1 MPTINKTAL
10 VIGAGTGGYP
20 CAIRLGQLG
29 IDSMLVEKGNPGGVC
44 LNVGCVPSKALISA
58 TKLAHKA
65 QHAKNMGVTFAAPQI
80 DMKQMQVWKAGIVK
94 KLTGGVQ
101 QLVKGNGCEYRQG
114 TAEFLGPAPGG
125 KGFRVKVTYADGR
138 AADEVIAEHVVIA
151 TGSLPVEIPGFKIDQ
166 KVIVDSTGALEIDS
180 IPKEMIVIGGGY
192 IGLELG
198 QMLQRLGT
206 KLTVVEGLDRI
217 LATMDKDL
225 GDPVAKQIKAD
236 GGEILTGTKALGWRE
251 EGGRALVKVETGG
264 PNGNQT
270 REIAADVVLVSV
282 GRRPITAGLALDK
295 VGVKL
300 DAKGFITVDDRMQ
313 TNVPKIFAAGD
324 VVGQPM
330 LAHKAS
336 HEGELIAEIIAGKKR
351 VNDVRTIPAVVFT
364 EPEIASAGMTRT
376 EAEAKGHKVSEGK
389 FPFSASARAMAI
401 DETKGFVKV
410 IADAEDERI
419 LGVHIVGPEA
429 SDLISEAALA
439 IEMGAYVPDV
449 ALTIHPHPTLGE
461 AVMEAAKHAIGEA
474 IHIANARRH

>member
-1 MPTINKTAL
+1 MATIQKKAL

-29 IDSMLVEKGNPGGVC
+29 VDVMIVEKGNPGGVC
-44 LNVGCVPSKALISA
+44 LNVGCIPSKALISA

-65 QHAKNMGVTFAAPQI
+65 QHAANMGITFAPPKV

-94 KLTGGVQ
+94 KLTSGVSS
-101 QLVKGNGCEYRQG
+101 LVKGNGGEYRQA
-114 TAEFLGPAPGG
+114 TAEFLGP
-125 KGFRVKVTYADGR
+125 KKVKLTYADGKPE
-138 AADEVIAEHVVIA
+138 DIVEAENIVIA
-151 TGSLPVEIPGFKIDQ
+151 TGSLPIEIPGFKIDQ
-166 KVIVDSTGALEIDS
+166 KRIVDSTGALDIDYV
-180 IPKEMIVIGGGY
+180 PQEMIVIGGGY

-198 QMLQRLGT
+198 QTFQRLGT

-236 GGEILTGTKALGWRE
+236 GGEILTGTKAVSWRE
-251 EGGRALVKVETGG
+251 EGGKALVKVDT
-264 PNGNQT
+264 NGQT
-270 REIAADVVLVSV
+270 KEIPADVVLVAV
-282 GRRPITAGLALDK
+282 GRRPITQGLAIEK
-295 VGVKL
+295 TGVKIE
-300 DAKGFITVDDRMQ
+300 KGFIVVDERMQ
-313 TNVPKIFAAGD
+313 TSVPGIYACGD

-330 LAHKAS
+330 LAHKSS
-336 HEGELIAEIIAGKKR
+336 HEGELIAEIIAGKNR
-351 VNDVRTIPAVVFT
+351 INDARTIPAVVFT
-364 EPEIASAGMTRT
+364 EPEIATAGMSKS
-376 EAEAKGHKVSEGK
+376 EAEAKGHKVTEGK
-389 FPFSASARAMAI
+389 FPFSVSGRAMAI
-401 DETKGFVKV
+401 DEMKGFVKV

-419 LGVHIVGPEA
+419 LGVSIVGPEA

-474 IHIANARRH
+474 IHIANPRKR

>member
-1 MPTINKTAL
+1 MATIKKKAL

-29 IDSMLVEKGNPGGVC
+29 VDVMIVEKGNPGGVC
-44 LNVGCVPSKALISA
+44 LNVGCIPSKALISA

-65 QHAKNMGVTFAAPQI
+65 QHAANMGITFAPPKV

-94 KLTGGVQ
+94 KLTSGVSS
-101 QLVKGNGCEYRQG
+101 LVKGNGGDYRQA
-114 TAEFLGPAPGG
+114 TAEFLGP
-125 KGFRVKVTYADGR
+125 KQIKLTYADGKPE
-138 AADEVIAEHVVIA
+138 DIIEAENVVIA
-151 TGSLPVEIPGFKIDQ
+151 TGSLPIEIPGFKIDQ
-166 KVIVDSTGALEIDS
+166 KRIVDSTGALEIDYV
-180 IPKEMIVIGGGY
+180 PQEMIVIGGGY

-198 QMLQRLGT
+198 QTFQRLGT

-236 GGEILTGTKALGWRE
+236 GGEILTGTKAVSWRE
-251 EGGRALVKVETGG
+251 ENGKALVKVDTGG
-264 PNGNQT
+264 QT
-270 REIAADVVLVSV
+270 REIPADVVLVAV
-282 GRRPITAGLALDK
+282 GRRPITQGLAIEK
-295 VGVKL
+295 SGVKIE
-300 DAKGFITVDDRMQ
+300 KGFIVVDERMQ
-313 TNVPKIFAAGD
+313 TSVPGIYACGD

-330 LAHKAS
+330 LAHKSS
-336 HEGELIAEIIAGKKR
+336 HEGELIAEIIAGKNR
-351 VNDVRTIPAVVFT
+351 INDARTIPAVVFT
-364 EPEIASAGMTRT
+364 EPEIATAGMSKS
-376 EAEAKGHKVSEGK
+376 EAEAKGHKVTEGK
-389 FPFSASARAMAI
+389 FPFSVSGRAMAI
-401 DETKGFVKV
+401 DEMKGFVKV

-419 LGVHIVGPEA
+419 LGVSIVGPEA

-474 IHIANARRH
+474 IHIANPRKR